1 MNDFLAYNCNITK
14 ILNACYVS
22 TDIAEKTH
30 KNRYAHGLVF
40 YMHDGEKTYVFSD
53 GKIITV
59 TAGDI
64 LYLPK
69 YSSYETF
76 SESPGNCY
84 AINFDLDEDVTFEP
98 FAFHTKNKNEIK
110 QLFIQTSKSWNAKT
124 IGHIEKCKALLY
136 NILVILIREYWSEY
150 LPSQKHQ
157 TISKAVDYIHHNYL
171 TEQIRIDF
179 LAEMCQI
186 TSVYFRKIFKSI
198 YGVSPIKYINNL
210 KIEHARELIESQM
223 YSITEVAYHSGYSDS
238 SSFSRDFKKHFGIS
252 PNEYAKGS

>member
-1 MNDFLAYNCNITK
+1 MLMVWFFICMMVK
-14 ILNACYVS
+14 
-22 TDIAEKTH
+22 KH
-30 KNRYAHGLVF
+30 MF
-40 YMHDGEKTYVFSD
+40 FSD